1 MEISRQ
7 YSKMVDYLLS
17 LNSFNFLERLMN
29 FNISTMI
36 IAGCFFA
43 LAGCKNES
51 SGAEKKLSDKTGGTF
66 SMAEN
71 SEVGTLFPHAITAQ
85 VEGLVTSQIHEG
97 LLRLNPKT
105 LEVTPG
111 LAQSWDISAD
121 GKTIT
126 FHLAKNAHFQD
137 DKCYANGKGP
147 EITSKDVKYTLEL
160 LATKSD
166 HNHQFETILKDRLA
180 GANEFYN
187 KKNDVLTGFK
197 IIDPHTFSLELVSPG
212 PGFLKLLANPA
223 AAILNEA
230 AVKAYG
236 NDLKTG
242 AGPFRYDSSSTK
254 DKFVLVRN
262 KNYFATD
269 SSGYSLPYLDTVVI
283 NILPIEEGLSL
294 FENKKLD
301 LINTLPSMRVKDIV
315 EKNIKEFAGNPP
327 RYILQ
332 REPEMISQF
341 YVFNTKAAPF
351 DNVKVRQAF
360 NYAIDRDK
368 LVDNVL
374 QGQAIGSAIYGIT
387 PNTFAGYNIKNIH
400 GYSLDV
406 EKAKQLLA
414 EAGYPN
420 GKGFPEVN
428 VLVNSGNSRNSSV
441 AVELQKQLKQH
452 LNINIIFESLPN
464 VQKYDLQMHGKSALF
479 RDAWVADYSS
489 PESFL
494 SLFVGEAVPADNNAL
509 SFPNTSRYQNAN
521 FDAYFKKGR
530 DFNTKDSSYTNF
542 MRAEQILMD
551 DAVIIPLWYEG
562 SYRLLASGIKNLN
575 LNAMRYYDLTKVY
588 KVK

>member
-1 MEISRQ
+1 
-7 YSKMVDYLLS
+7 
-17 LNSFNFLERLMN
+17 MN
-29 FNISTMI
+29 FNVSALVV
-36 IAGCFFA
+36 AGCLFA
-43 LAGCKNES
+43 LTSCKHEG
-51 SGAEKKLSDKTGGTF
+51 SGADKKLSDKNGGTF

-71 SEVGTLFPHAITAQ
+71 SEVGTLFPHTITAQ
-85 VEGLVTSQIHEG
+85 VEGLITSQIQEP
-97 LLRLNPKT
+97 LVRLNPKN
-105 LEVTPG
+105 LEVIPG
-111 LAQSWDISAD
+111 LAKSWDISAD

-126 FHLAKNAHFQD
+126 FHLVKGAHFQD
-137 DKCYANGKGP
+137 DKCYSGGAGP

-160 LATKSD
+160 LATESD
-166 HNHQFETILKDRLA
+166 MNYQFETILKDRLA

-187 KKNDVLTGFK
+187 KKARSVSGIK
-197 IIDPHTFSLELVSPG
+197 VIDDHTFSLELVSPG
-212 PGFLKLLANPA
+212 LSFLKLLANPSA
-223 AAILNEA
+223 SILNET

-236 NDLKTG
+236 KDLKTG
-242 AGPFRYDSSSTK
+242 AGPFKYDASSTK
-254 DKFVLVRN
+254 EKFVLTRN
-262 KNYFATD
+262 ANYYATD
-269 SSGYSLPYLDTVVI
+269 SAGCSLPYLDTVVI
-283 NILPIEEGLSL
+283 NILPIEDGLAL
-294 FENKKLD
+294 FESQKLD

-341 YVFNTKAAPF
+341 YVFNTKTPPF
-351 DNVKVRQAF
+351 DNVKVRQAL

-387 PNTFAGYNIKNIH
+387 PNTFVGYNIKNIH
-400 GYSLDV
+400 GYSLDL
-406 EKAKQLLA
+406 EKAHKLLA

-420 GKGFPEVN
+420 GAGFPEIN

-441 AVELQKQLKQH
+441 AVELQKQLKQN
-452 LNINIIFESLPN
+452 LNININFESLPN
-464 VQKYDLQMHGKSALF
+464 TQKYDLQMHGKSPLF

-494 SLFVGEAVPADNNAL
+494 NLFVGEAVPTDNNAR
-509 SFPNTSRYQNAN
+509 SFPNTSRYQNPS

-530 DFNTKDSSYTNF
+530 DFNSKDSSYANF
-542 MRAEQILMD
+542 MRAEQILID

-562 SYRLLASGIKNLN
+562 SYRLLTNKIKNLN
-575 LNAMRYYDLTKVY
+575 LNGMRYYDLTKAY